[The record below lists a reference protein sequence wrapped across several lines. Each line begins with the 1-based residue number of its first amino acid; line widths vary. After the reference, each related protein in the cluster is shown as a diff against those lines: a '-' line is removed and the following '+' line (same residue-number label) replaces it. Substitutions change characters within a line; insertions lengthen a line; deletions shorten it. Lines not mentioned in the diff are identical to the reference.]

1 VTGGLAPAI
10 GQELI
15 ERIEAHCVLAW
26 PAQVI
31 QREPD
36 GWVLRATPGLRGRG
50 RSNHALAPARPL
62 SAAEID
68 SALTRAAAFAEHNG
82 IECGIQVG
90 PLELHIPLLDEVAV
104 RGWEIQQSVL
114 VMTAAT
120 PAVAGSEAAALEAG
134 SADTDF
140 TLEVTDHVTSE
151 WIAAWAAC
159 EPERDNAREHVDTVF
174 KLMEGR
180 ASFARQG
187 DRAVGITVE
196 HDGILGLFCLAVNPG
211 HRRQGLGRKLV
222 RGLLAETSAPLTYL
236 QVFGGN
242 DAGLALYNSLG
253 FAEVYRYCHC
263 LAPVA

>member
-15 ERIEAHCVLAW
+15 ERIEAHCVFAW

-36 GWVLRATPGLRGRG
+36 GWILRATPGLQGRG
-50 RSNHALAPARPL
+50 RSNHALAPARSL

-68 SALTRAAAFAEHNG
+68 SALARTVAFAASNG

-114 VMTAAT
+114 VMSAETS
-120 PAVAGSEAAALEAG
+120 AVAGREAAAFDADSGESGFALEI
-134 SADTDF
+134 
-140 TLEVTDHVTSE
+140 TDHVTPE
-151 WIAAWAAC
+151 WIAAWQAC
-159 EPERDNAREHVDTVF
+159 EPERNNAREHVDTVF
-174 KLMEGR
+174 KLMEGTAR
-180 ASFARQG
+180 FARHG

-196 HDGILGLFCLAVNPG
+196 HDGIIGLFCLAVNPD
-211 HRRQGLGRKLV
+211 HRRRGLGRKLV
-222 RGLLAETSAPLTYL
+222 RALLAEPSAPLTYL
-236 QVFGGN
+236 QVFSGN

-253 FAEVYRYCHC
+253 FVEVYRYCHC
-263 LAPVA
+263 LAPVT